1 MTPTPSPTPTGID
14 GNPADHA
21 LFPHGMR
28 YILIDKVE
36 RVDYARRLRALKTVS
51 RSEDYFTDHF
61 PGAPI
66 MPGALL
72 IESMAQAGTA
82 LLELSEDLAVKAL
95 LVMVERAKFRALVRP
110 GDNLVIDVA
119 LDSRDGSWARVNGTV
134 RANGRTVAD
143 ADLTFS
149 INDVNAFYPEV
160 FRSMIRMAY
169 ADLTRD
175 AVIGP
180 FADDS

>member
-1 MTPTPSPTPTGID
+1 
-14 GNPADHA
+14 
-21 LFPHGMR
+21 
-28 YILIDKVE
+28 
-36 RVDYARRLRALKTVS
+36 
-51 RSEDYFTDHF
+51 
-61 PGAPI
+61 

-149 INDVNAFYPEV
+149 INDVNAFCPEV